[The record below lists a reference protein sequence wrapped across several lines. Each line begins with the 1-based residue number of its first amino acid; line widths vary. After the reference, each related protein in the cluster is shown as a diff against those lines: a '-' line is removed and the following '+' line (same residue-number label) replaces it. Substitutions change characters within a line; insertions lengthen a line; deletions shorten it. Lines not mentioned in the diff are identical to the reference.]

1 MQENQDE
8 KTTLPAEDVNPAQA
22 ADESDDVLPP
32 ADKPHESKSYLVFY
46 VIGLFC
52 VALVLILL
60 SYVTQVRSDRKLNEM
75 SSQLSTQASAVEG
88 ANARVQVLQETVEEQ
103 NTTIAELKKT
113 IAEQQAGEKAS
124 QERYEAV
131 STLLEA
137 HELEKQGKLIEAR
150 AMADAMA
157 DRFGADR
164 LDGAGQDDLLTD
176 AQAAIYHD
184 LAVLEPDAAQ

>member
-8 KTTLPAEDVNPAQA
+8 KTTLPTGDVNPAQA
-22 ADESDDVLPP
+22 ADETDDVLPP

-113 IAEQQAGEKAS
+113 IAEQQADEKAS
-124 QERYEAV
+124 QEKYDAL

-137 HELEKQGKLIEAR
+137 QALAGQGKIEEAR
-150 AMADAMA
+150 AQTAALA
-157 DRFGADR
+157 KRYGADR
-164 LDGAGQDDLLTD
+164 LDGIGEDDLLTD
-176 AQAAIYHD
+176 AQAVIYHD
-184 LAVLEPDAAQ
+184 LSILEPDTAQ